1 MNGRTYASKEKV
13 GNIMAAP
20 MFKPARPR
28 RAFDEIIDQIR
39 DLVRSGELRPGDRL
53 PAERML
59 AEQFAVSRN
68 TVREA
73 LRMLEISGLIELR
86 RGATGGAFIAQS
98 DSGRVA
104 TTMSDMLE
112 LSVLSL
118 SDLTEARV
126 WLETIV
132 VRVACE
138 RMTSEHL
145 ERLEA
150 NLAEV
155 ARLSDEHDW
164 EKKAVANIQFHNLL
178 AEATENPV
186 MISIMQVIMQVMEKV
201 VLTFGPTENDTVLR
215 SRKRLMKHLRA
226 GDADAAVAE
235 MEKALKRLHKM
246 WLSARY
252 EGARKVPETDG

>member
-1 MNGRTYASKEKV
+1 
-13 GNIMAAP
+13 

-28 RAFDEIIDQIR
+28 RAFDEIIDQVR
-39 DLVRSGELRPGDRL
+39 GLVRSGELRPGDRL

-86 RGATGGAFIAQS
+86 RGASGGAFIAQGDTS
-98 DSGRVA
+98 KVA
-104 TTMSDMLE
+104 TTLSDMIE
-112 LSVLSL
+112 LGVVSL
-118 SDLTEARV
+118 TDLTEARL
-126 WLETIV
+126 WLETVV

-138 RMTSEHL
+138 RMTSDHL
-145 ERLEA
+145 ALLEA
-150 NLAEV
+150 NLEDV
-155 ARLSDEHDW
+155 ARLSDQHDW
-164 EKKAVANIQFHNLL
+164 EEKAKVNIQFHNLL
-178 AEATENPV
+178 ADATENPV
-186 MISIMQVIMQVMEKV
+186 MVAMMQVIMRVMEKV

-215 SRKRLMKHLRA
+215 SRRRLMKHLRA

-235 MEKALKRLHKM
+235 VEKSLKRLHKM

-252 EGARKVPETDG
+252 EGARSVLESE